1 MTSRTRQRER
11 AKSGVVALL
20 VTAYCLVMLGWRVT
34 LGLAVIIACG
44 WVVFDYL
51 PYRARIKRIRSGQ

>member
-1 MTSRTRQRER
+1 MTSRTRQREWI
-11 AKSGVVALL
+11 KSSVVALL

-34 LGLAVIIACG
+34 LGLAAIIACG
-44 WVVFDYL
+44 WFVFDYL